1 MINKNDIE
9 QLFKAHYEQM
19 FRLAVSLLHDEDLA
33 RDIVHDVFVSLI
45 ESSIDFVVSG
55 GYLIK
60 SVRNR
65 CLNYIRD
72 CEIHQRV
79 ANLLFIETEEY
90 DTEMLPDDETIA
102 HINDLIK
109 TEIPPRARQ
118 VIELRFSDGLQFS
131 KIANIMEISETAVYR
146 HLSNALKIIRQK
158 LNENGQI

>member
-33 RDIVHDVFVSLI
+33 RDVVHDVFVSLI
-45 ESSIDFVVSG
+45 ESSIDFLVSG

-60 SVRNR
+60 SIRNR

-79 ANLLFIETEEY
+79 ANLLLIETEEY
-90 DTEMLPDDETIA
+90 DNEMLPDDETIA

>member
-33 RDIVHDVFVSLI
+33 RDVVHDVFVSLI
-45 ESSIDFVVSG
+45 ESSIDFLVSG

-79 ANLLFIETEEY
+79 ANLLLIETEEY
-90 DTEMLPDDETIA
+90 DNEMLPDDETIA